1 MVSKWSPHPAAPSVL
16 FRPAPVGRH
25 KTCVLLDFDG
35 TLITSRIN
43 SSQWRLSHPS
53 VPDVLSELASAHD
66 LYIVSNQFGDKI
78 NMGVALGKMTG
89 FLERVG
95 LDIPVYIATA
105 KDQYR
110 KPKTGIWD
118 LIRADAGAHEYSDGL
133 FVGDANG
140 VDWKAFSDLLFAV
153 NAQLRFVA
161 PLALFDGSATFDS
174 DMTATYYARIQEHI
188 DLIQKYV
195 TPGYPKELSA
205 QYDLV
210 LMVGPPASTKSTYCT
225 KTLPDYAVVNQDTLK
240 TAAKCVK
247 ECERLLQDGFSV
259 VIDNCNAT
267 KEARKKFVDL
277 ANTYEKSVACIFVN
291 IPKTVSLHMN
301 AYRSQTSDKRI
312 PDIAI
317 HKFYKSLEEPT
328 TAEGFSEVLDI
339 NEIRLE
345 YTDTLIY
352 SYLA

>member
-1 MVSKWSPHPAAPSVL
+1 
-16 FRPAPVGRH
+16 
-25 KTCVLLDFDG
+25 VLLDFDG

-43 SSQWRLSHPS
+43 NAQWRLSHPN
-53 VPDVLSELASAHD
+53 VPRVLAELAAAHD
-66 LYIVSNQFGDKI
+66 LYIVSNQFGEKV
-78 NMGVALGKMTG
+78 NVEVALGKMAE

-95 LDIPVYIATA
+95 LDIPVYVATA

-110 KPKTGIWD
+110 KPKIGIWG
-118 LIRADAGAHEYSDGL
+118 LIQADAGSHEYSDGL

-161 PLALFDGSATFDS
+161 PLALFDGSATFDT
-174 DMTATYYARIQEHI
+174 DMTAAYYARVQEHV
-188 DLIQKYV
+188 DLVHKYV
-195 TPGYPKELSA
+195 TPGYPRELST

-259 VIDNCNAT
+259 VVDNCNAT
-267 KEARKKFVDL
+267 KEARRKFLDI
-277 ANTYEKSVACIFVN
+277 ANAYDKSVACVFINV
-291 IPKTVSLHMN
+291 PKAISLHMN

-328 TAEGFSEVLDI
+328 AAEGFSEVLDI

-352 SYLA
+352 SYLS